1 MEKWENSSQIA
12 EWLFLFLLFILVFVI
27 VFLYIVKLSYKRL
40 IKVKIDE
47 AELKIKHQND
57 LISNALTTQERERER
72 IAADIH
78 DQLIGQLVSM
88 QMSISIYKNLNSA
101 EQLLQESIQ
110 TARRIS
116 HDIAPPM
123 IHEYDLIE
131 LITNL
136 ISPFK
141 SKLSIELIDRLDD
154 RLELT
159 DDSKIQIIRIIQEW
173 IINCL
178 KHSNCNLISIYIKNS
193 NSLLKILVCDN
204 GIGFDPNNV
213 KKGLGL
219 KNIELRSHYLN
230 AKFRMKSQ
238 HNKGS
243 RLIFVYSLSGLPN

>member
-88 QMSISIYKNLNSA
+88 QMTISIYKNLNSA

-123 IHEYDLIE
+123 IHEYSLME

-136 ISPFK
+136 ILPFK
-141 SKLSIELIDRLDD
+141 SKLNIDLKANFHDNLNLSDD
-154 RLELT
+154 A
-159 DDSKIQIIRIIQEW
+159 KIQLIRILQEW
-173 IINCL
+173 IMNCL
-178 KHSNCNLISIYIKNS
+178 KHSKCTQVSIYIKNS
-193 NSLLKILVCDN
+193 NPSLKILVCDD
-204 GIGFDPNNV
+204 GIGFDPSLV

-219 KNIELRSHYLN
+219 KNIELRAHYLK

-238 HNKGS
+238 KNKGS
-243 RLIFVYSLSGLPN
+243 RLIFVYDLK